1 MKSFRGVVAA
11 PITPM
16 TAAGDVDESAFAR
29 VLEFNLQSGIHG
41 FWLAGGSGES
51 IMLDDEENRR
61 LATVA
66 AQVVGDR
73 GISIMHVGAP
83 TTHRSAAMA
92 EHAASVGVD
101 AICCVP
107 PFFYQRSDQEIVEH
121 YRVVAAA
128 ADLPLFAYNLPN
140 MTGVEITPDLMRM
153 IADRVP
159 QLRGLKHSAPRFA
172 TMMEFL
178 AMDLD
183 CFIGN
188 CHLLLPALAAGAVG
202 CVDGHPNKAPEIFV
216 EVWDAFQAGDLER
229 ARQAQRHSLAIQGM
243 FAEFGSERFH
253 AVLKTIVAERI
264 GLDNSHPR
272 PPALQLSPQERDRVL
287 TEAAAL
293 GLTPVTADA

>member
-1 MKSFRGVVAA
+1 MKSFRGVIAA

-73 GISIMHVGAP
+73 GISIMHVGSP

-202 CVDGHPNKAPEIFV
+202 CVDGPPNMAPEIFV

-229 ARQAQRHSLAIQGM
+229 ARQAQRHSLAIQDI

-253 AVLKTIVAERI
+253 AVLKTVVAERI
-264 GLDNSHPR
+264 GLDNADPR

-287 TEAAAL
+287 TEATAL